1 MRNEKGLALVEL
13 LAAISILFIVS
24 TVIYSV
30 FFGFNKNYDQISEK
44 NSLDQTANIALA
56 TIKQYHQKY
65 EKYFIRYDDVT
76 KTAFIGETLSTANY
90 PLGNPGIELE
100 MKTGFPDAESFT
112 SATKEIES
120 IQPLKIELHL
130 KNKAGQTYEF
140 ETILKRY

>member
-1 MRNEKGLALVEL
+1 MRNEKGLALPEL

-65 EKYFIRYDDVT
+65 DQYIIRYDATNKV
-76 KTAFIGETLSTANY
+76 AFIGESSADSS
-90 PLGNPGIELE
+90 LGNSVNE
-100 MKTGFPDAESFT
+100 MEIKIGFPDAQSFT
-112 SATKEIES
+112 GSKTIDAHH
-120 IQPLKIELHL
+120 PLTVQLYL
-130 KNKAGQTYEF
+130 KNKAGQSYEF
-140 ETILKRY
+140 ETIIKRY